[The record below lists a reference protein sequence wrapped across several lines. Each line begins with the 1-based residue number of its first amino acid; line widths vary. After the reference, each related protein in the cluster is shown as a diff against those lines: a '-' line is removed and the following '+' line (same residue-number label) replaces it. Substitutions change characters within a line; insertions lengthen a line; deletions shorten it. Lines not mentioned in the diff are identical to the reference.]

1 MKYYEFD
8 SVFFKVKIPE
18 SVKAD
23 LLLDLK
29 IYSAATYGFAKPKIT
44 LHHSIETY
52 IDIKNTQVIFCTNFY
67 FFQIQLRL

>member
-29 IYSAATYGFAKPKIT
+29 IYSAATYGFAKLKIT
-44 LHHSIETY
+44 LHHSVVTFNGS
-52 IDIKNTQVIFCTNFY
+52 KA
-67 FFQIQLRL
+67 R